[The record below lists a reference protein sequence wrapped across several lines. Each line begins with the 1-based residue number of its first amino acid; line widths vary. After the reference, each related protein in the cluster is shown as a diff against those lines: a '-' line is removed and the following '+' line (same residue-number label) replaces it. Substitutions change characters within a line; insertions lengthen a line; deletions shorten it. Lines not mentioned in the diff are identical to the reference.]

1 MKRSLG
7 FVALLLLLALAGSAF
22 ADVTYNNYEG
32 YNPYWHPLGY
42 PNTATYGELF
52 TAPSSPNTNLADFGF
67 WIANPVANGN
77 IVMSAYIATWTGTNA
92 GTLLY
97 SSSPVNYGNTG
108 EAFLSFNTGG
118 LSLAPGGSYVM
129 FLSIS
134 QSYGQSFGEAQIDAG
149 SALPGQL
156 NGFAYYNNGGDFN
169 ALFTNPWD
177 ASGLSPDW
185 AVNLDFTSGSSGV
198 PEPASLIL
206 LGTGLLA
213 GVRTIRRKR

>member
-1 MKRSLG
+1 MKRRLG
-7 FVALLLLLALAGSAF
+7 FGALLLVLLAASAF
-22 ADVTYNNYEG
+22 ADVTYNNYQG
-32 YNPYWHPLGY
+32 YSPYWHPFGY

-52 TAPSSPNTNLADFGF
+52 TAPGSPNTNLADFGF
-67 WIANPVANGN
+67 WFANPVSNGN
-77 IVMSAYIATWTGTNA
+77 IVLSAYIATWTGTHA

-97 SSSPVNYGNTG
+97 SSSPVNYANTG

-134 QSYGQSFGEAQIDAG
+134 QSYGQSFGEAQVDSG

-156 NGFAYYNNGGDFN
+156 NGFAWFNNGSDFN
-169 ALFTNPWD
+169 ELFTNSWD
-177 ASGLSPDW
+177 NYNAFPDW
-185 AVNLDFTSGSSGV
+185 AVRLDFNSGGGV
-198 PEPASLIL
+198 PEPASLVL

-213 GVRTIRRKR
+213 GVRTLRRKRS

>member
-1 MKRSLG
+1 
-7 FVALLLLLALAGSAF
+7 
-22 ADVTYNNYEG
+22 
-32 YNPYWHPLGY
+32 
-42 PNTATYGELF
+42 
-52 TAPSSPNTNLADFGF
+52 
-67 WIANPVANGN
+67 
-77 IVMSAYIATWTGTNA
+77 
-92 GTLLY
+92 
-97 SSSPVNYGNTG
+97 
-108 EAFLSFNTGG
+108 
-118 LSLAPGGSYVM
+118 M

-169 ALFTNPWD
+169 ALFTNRWD